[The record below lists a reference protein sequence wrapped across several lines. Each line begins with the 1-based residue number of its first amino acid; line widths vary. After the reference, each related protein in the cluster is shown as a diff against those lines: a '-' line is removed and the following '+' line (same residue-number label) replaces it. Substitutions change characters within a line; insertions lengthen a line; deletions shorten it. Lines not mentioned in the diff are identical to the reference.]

1 LPWDTAPRTAKR
13 DFHRSIVLAA
23 KDLLVHQACKRDII
37 RALIRSIW
45 GRFKVFADPPI
56 VTSVTFAFPT
66 HMLTSL
72 CTFGISNFQTKTAR
86 MPRIPIFRLGG
97 APEKPAPPKLAAS
110 TPYVSLE
117 GLAVGVDNL
126 RHDVVLSPR
135 VAEAARA
142 HIARLI
148 ARHGEL
154 EGLLAAEAPAPSQGP
169 SWMRNL
175 AGKVVRPRI
184 DPSDWKSLLTDLQV
198 ASLNRAKKESKLP
211 LDVLARLA
219 VTKFLRTEMNLQFA
233 QVLERCRL
241 LLKSYDNMRQQKA
254 HEYRERLAGFQVR
267 KKIILRKAGQD
278 IFETLR
284 EVEKSTLA
292 RTRRSLFGEETVARS
307 YFTYPLFVNRLLFSD
322 DGRDDYLCAEHYV
335 MLGNWDRDPDR
346 YGRLREVVSGYL
358 RSLYG
363 DEITAETIDAWMNV
377 PDNARLL
384 VGTGTP
390 EDSDEGLAQQERLA
404 TWVRLLEDE
413 HMMENVIAS
422 YYVVP
427 LLSEYAPR
435 INPQQLKSALID
447 RAECDRVERLI
458 QEHGKLSPN
467 SLYAAVA
474 KVAACRGAER
484 AKVAARFLGD
494 FLHYHRDLRRLE
506 VLNGALDS
514 VNLVPNER
522 LQELSRVNGT
532 LYEFLLPDEQEA
544 GESDRVLRHVVL
556 KADVRDSTRLT
567 RMMMD
572 KGLNPASYF
581 SLNFYDPV
589 NKLLEKYG
597 AQKVFLEGDAIIL
610 AILEREGESGLVSRM
625 CVLAREIIEIVRGYN
640 ELMQRSGMP
649 QLELGLGITLQESA
663 PLYLMDGEHQIMIS
677 EALNESDRLSSCN
690 KHVRKIMEPIAGP
703 FHVYAFQTGEVDEAA
718 NPEDVT
724 LNFNLSGIRMNEAAF
739 RKLQQ
744 EITLEP
750 LKARLP
756 ANLPS
761 DKSEYRLF
769 RATVPIDHDIFRK
782 IVVRESRIP
791 RIDAEDFSVKGWTE
805 RHYYEVCTDQA
816 IYRALENKK
825 GASGA

>member
-1 LPWDTAPRTAKR
+1 
-13 DFHRSIVLAA
+13 
-23 KDLLVHQACKRDII
+23 
-37 RALIRSIW
+37 
-45 GRFKVFADPPI
+45 
-56 VTSVTFAFPT
+56 
-66 HMLTSL
+66 
-72 CTFGISNFQTKTAR
+72 

-97 APEKPAPPKLAAS
+97 APEKPAPPHLAAS
-110 TPYVSLE
+110 TPTVSLE
-117 GLAVGVDNL
+117 GIAVGVDNL

-135 VAEAARA
+135 FAEAARA
-142 HIARLI
+142 HIVRLI

-154 EGLLAAEAPAPSQGP
+154 EGLLAAEATQPSQGP
-169 SWMRNL
+169 SWLRNL
-175 AGKVVRPRI
+175 AHKAVRPKS
-184 DPSDWKSLLTDLQV
+184 DLSDWKSLLTELQV

-211 LDVLARLA
+211 LDILARLA
-219 VTKFLRTEMNLQFA
+219 VTKFLRTEMNQQFA

-241 LLKSYDNMRQQKA
+241 LLKNYDNMRQQKA
-254 HEYRERLAGFQVR
+254 HEYRERLATFQVR
-267 KKIILRKAGQD
+267 KKIILRKTGQD

-307 YFTYPLFVNRLLFSD
+307 YFTYPLFVNRLVFSE

-335 MLGNWDRDPDR
+335 MLGNWDRDADR
-346 YGRLREVVSGYL
+346 YGRLREVASGFL

-363 DEITAETIDAWMNV
+363 EDATAETIDSWMNV

-404 TWVRLLEDE
+404 AWVRLLEDE
-413 HMMENVIAS
+413 HIMENVIAS

-427 LLSEYAPR
+427 LLGEYAPR

-447 RAECDRVERLI
+447 RTECDRVERLI

-474 KVAACRGAER
+474 KVASCRGAER
-484 AKVAARFLGD
+484 AKVAARFLAD
-494 FLHYHRDLRRLE
+494 FFHYHRDLRRLE
-506 VLNGALDS
+506 TLNGALDS

-532 LYEFLLPDEQEA
+532 LYEFLLPEEQAA
-544 GESDRVLRHVVL
+544 GDADRVLRHVVL

-610 AILEREGESGLVSRM
+610 AILEREGEPGLAVSRT

-690 KHVRKIMEPIAGP
+690 KRVRKIMEPIAGP
-703 FHVYAFQTGEVDEAA
+703 FHVYAFQTADLETGAS
-718 NPEDVT
+718 PEDVT
-724 LNFNLSGIRMNEAAF
+724 LSFNLSGIRMNEAAF
-739 RKLQQ
+739 RKLQK

-750 LKARLP
+750 LKVRLP
-756 ANLPS
+756 AGLPS
-761 DKSEYRLF
+761 DKGEYKLF
-769 RATVPIDHDIFRK
+769 TATVPVDHDIFRK

-791 RIDAEDFSVKGWTE
+791 RINPGDFSVKEWTE
-805 RHYYEVCTDQA
+805 RHYYEVCTDEA
-816 IYRALENKK
+816 IYRALEKRK